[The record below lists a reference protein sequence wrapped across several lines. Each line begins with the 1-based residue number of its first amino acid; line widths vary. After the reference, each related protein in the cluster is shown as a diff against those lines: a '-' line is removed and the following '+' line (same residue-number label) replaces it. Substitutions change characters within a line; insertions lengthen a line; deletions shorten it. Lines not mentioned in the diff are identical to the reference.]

1 MKNLNFSKLSKEELK
16 ETKGGGGAIPRPPK
30 TCDCSWFNGM
40 MKDYY
45 DSTCGCSGMGNVFGF
60 MI

>member
-1 MKNLNFSKLSKEELK
+1 MENLNFSKLSKEELK
-16 ETKGGGGAIPRPPK
+16 ETKGGSEPPK
-30 TCDCSWFNGM
+30 TCDCGWFNGM

-60 MI
+60 ML